1 MSKISSLQSVFIRH
15 RLPALATFAS
25 VIGASLAYLIFTS
38 PSYEASA
45 RLMLDEKQVSVSNL
59 GRDLSKLPESTPGG
73 PGPIATQAELVKSQ
87 RVLERALAKVFPNG
101 SNTPE
106 AKRALAQLS
115 KKLNV
120 KIIPA
125 TNILQLQYQDKDPEM
140 AAQLLNGVAKAMV
153 EENGESIRA
162 EARSVRE
169 FLEAE
174 VPKQR
179 QELEQAEARE
189 NLYRKNSGV
198 VSLPEQTK
206 SLVDNL
212 SQIEDQE
219 RTLSAQLRQTITQNN
234 LLQQVT
240 DAGALQRAY
249 AAVRAGQDDEL
260 KSLRVKL
267 GDLEAK
273 VIDARSRLGDQNP
286 DLLALVEQRDSTR
299 RLYTQKLARIIPNQQ
314 SVPDKNIASDELSQ
328 TLTSKLIVSE
338 IEGTALASR
347 LQAVRAERINL
358 QTRLAQLPLR
368 QQPLTVLVRERQE
381 AEDALKLL
389 QSKLEEA
396 RIAEA
401 QLVGNVQVIAQAQ
414 PPTSAKWPKF
424 PAVLAIATAAG
435 VILAIGV
442 VLLLEVADNTL
453 RDASEVEDLLKLPL
467 LGVLPNLPPKA
478 LSFDPPEHFL
488 DDVGL
493 VEPYRTLLKNL
504 EFRSPEQVRLLV
516 VSSTMAGEG
525 KSVVVSHLGA
535 AAAMLSLRT
544 LIIDADLRRPI
555 QNSLWRL
562 SAHPGITDVIDGNT
576 SLLRAVQPTGIE
588 NLSLLAH
595 GELRSRP
602 SPLMESAA
610 MKTLIAEA
618 IEHFDLVI
626 VDTPPVS
633 SCADAATLSRQ
644 GNGLVLLTRPNVT
657 PRDALQRAVSELK
670 GNGVPL
676 IGVVVNGMT
685 PRTERYFRYPTNGYL
700 LTNTLRRPIRMGDR

>member
-1 MSKISSLQSVFIRH
+1 MAKVSSLTSVFLRH

-25 VIGASLAYLIFTS
+25 VLGAALAYVIFT
-38 PSYEASA
+38 PPRYEATA

-59 GRDLSKLPESTPGG
+59 GRDLTKLPESTPGG

-87 RVLERALAKVFPNG
+87 KVLGRAIATVFPNG
-101 SNTPE
+101 GNNPE
-106 AKRALAQLS
+106 AQQSLDQLGKRL
-115 KKLNV
+115 KV

-125 TNILQLQYQDKDPEM
+125 TNILQLQYQDRDPQM
-140 AAQLLNGVAKAMV
+140 SARLLNGVAQAMV
-153 EENGESIRA
+153 EEDVDSIRA

-179 QELEQAEARE
+179 QELEQLEARE

-206 SLVDNL
+206 SMVDSL

-219 RTLSAQLRQTITQNN
+219 RTLSAQLRQIVTQNS

-249 AAVRAGQDDEL
+249 AAVRAGQDEEL

-273 VIDARSRLGDQNP
+273 VIDARSRLGDKNP

-299 RLYTQKLARIIPNQQ
+299 RLYSQRLARIIPNPQ
-314 SVPDKNIASDELSQ
+314 SVPSKNIASDELSQ
-328 TLTSKLIVSE
+328 TLTSRLITSE
-338 IEGTALASR
+338 IEGSALASR
-347 LQAVRAERINL
+347 LRAVQAERANL
-358 QTRLAQLPLR
+358 QTRLTQLPQM
-368 QQPLTVLVRERQE
+368 QQPLTMLVRQRQE

-401 QLVGNVQVIAQAQ
+401 QLVGNIRVIAQAQ
-414 PPTSAKWPKF
+414 PPTSAKWPQL
-424 PAVLAIATAAG
+424 PAVLAIATVAG
-435 VILAIGV
+435 TILAIGV

-453 RDASEVEDLLKLPL
+453 RDAFEVEDLLNLPL
-467 LGVLPNLPPKA
+467 LGVLPNLSNPA
-478 LSFDPPEHFL
+478 LSLDPPEHFL
-488 DDVGL
+488 DNVGL
-493 VEPYRTLLKNL
+493 VEPYRSLLKNL
-504 EFRSPEQVRLLV
+504 EFRSPEPVRLLV
-516 VSSTMAGEG
+516 VSSTIAGEG

-555 QNSLWRL
+555 QNRQLRL
-562 SAHPGITDVIDGNT
+562 SAHPGITDVIDGTT

-610 MKTLIAEA
+610 MKALIVEA
-618 IEHFDLVI
+618 VEHFDLVI

-633 SCADAATLSRQ
+633 SCADAITLSRQ
-644 GNGLVLLTRPNVT
+644 GNGLVLLARPNVT
-657 PRDALQRAVSELK
+657 PRDALLRAVSELK

-676 IGVVVNGMT
+676 VGVVVNGMT
-685 PRTERYFRYPTNGYL
+685 PHTERYFRYPTDGYPL
-700 LTNTLRRPIRMGDR
+700 LTNTLRRTVGTGR